1 VAQSLSIVFFLGLL
15 AALGL
20 VLELTF
26 KAHWPLIVAALRGIP
41 PAPAPRQ
48 VPARPRQRRA
58 AA

>member
-1 VAQSLSIVFFLGLL
+1 MAQMLSIVFFLGLL

-26 KAHWPLIVAALRGIP
+26 RSHWALIVAALRGVP
-41 PAPAPRQ
+41 PASASRPLRAP
-48 VPARPRQRRA
+48 PRQRRA

>member
-1 VAQSLSIVFFLGLL
+1 MAQSLSIVFFLALL

-26 KAHWPLIVAALRGIP
+26 KSHWPLIVAALRGVP
-41 PAPAPRQ
+41 PESASRPATAPPR
-48 VPARPRQRRA
+48 PRRA